1 MGPPP
6 DPDAMLRMLENP
18 QFQATMNEALS
29 NPQVIDMMIQ
39 QNPMLR
45 DMGPSVRQM
54 LQSPFFRQ
62 MLTDPAMIRQM
73 TDMQRSLGMGPFGG
87 GAGGGNAAFPA
98 PGVTNTTP
106 EENRDENQTNQG
118 TQQNTPNPFSMFG
131 MPGTAGPGAGGAAG
145 NPFAAL
151 FGGFPPAGGNAGN
164 ATGTD
169 SSAQPSSNPPTQDA
183 GITPSTGSTGTADA
197 TGGANAQNPFAA
209 LFNPALFANPG
220 ANPNGQQPQNPPN
233 PFMNNPFLQNPALFE
248 QMLQGMTGQ
257 TGQDAASNPLAALL
271 GGMGSSQSPP
281 DNRPPE
287 ERYATQLSQLND
299 MGFFDF
305 DRNVEA
311 LRRAGGNVQGAV
323 EYLLSNP

>member
-18 QFQATMNEALS
+18 QFQSTLNEALS
-29 NPQVIDMMIQ
+29 NPQVVDMMIQ

-45 DMGPSVRQM
+45 DMGPNVRQM
-54 LQSPFFRQ
+54 LQSPFFRR

-73 TDMQRSLGMGPFGG
+73 TEMQRSLGMGPFGG
-87 GAGGGNAAFPA
+87 GVGGGNAAFPA

-106 EENRDENQTNQG
+106 EENRDQNQPNQG
-118 TQQNTPNPFSMFG
+118 TQQNTQNPFSLFG
-131 MPGTAGPGAGGAAG
+131 MPGMAGQGAGEAAG

-151 FGGFPPAGGNAGN
+151 FGGFPPAPGSGGNASGTN
-164 ATGTD
+164 ASIQPSNNRPAQDAGTTSSTGATGT
-169 SSAQPSSNPPTQDA
+169 PV
-183 GITPSTGSTGTADA
+183 STEGT
-197 TGGANAQNPFAA
+197 NAQNPFAA

-220 ANPNGQQPQNPPN
+220 ANPNGQQPQNPSN

-271 GGMGSSQSPP
+271 GGMAPSQPP